1 MESPPKKG
9 RLKRAMMKKKRLIS
23 DLVARALAPGR
34 GALALMSSLSLAAF
48 LTSLLPLSSAADLV
62 IRFPGDLSQQDG
74 FYRLYYT
81 PEVGS
86 PQVSGANFSAPPNSS
101 LNCFFCRQIRHS
113 GRRQFQT

>member
-9 RLKRAMMKKKRLIS
+9 RLKGTTMKKRLIS
-23 DLVARALAPGR
+23 DLVARGSDAGR
-34 GALALMSSLSLAAF
+34 GALAMMSSLSLAAF
-48 LTSLLPLSSAADLV
+48 LISLLPVSSAADLV

-86 PQVSGANFSAPPNSS
+86 PQVSVKKRVFSSAK
-101 LNCFFCRQIRHS
+101 LF
-113 GRRQFQT
+113 T

>member
-9 RLKRAMMKKKRLIS
+9 RLKRAMTVRLLG
-23 DLVARALAPGR
+23 DVTVPGR
-34 GALALMSSLSLAAF
+34 GALAMMSSLTLAAF
-48 LTSLLPLSSAADLV
+48 LASLLPFSSAADLV

-86 PQVSGANFSAPPNSS
+86 PQVSVAKGLPDMMSASEGGGGSWKSRCSKVGSGNF
-101 LNCFFCRQIRHS
+101 IV
-113 GRRQFQT
+113 